1 MTNIWW
7 LLPLSNALLL
17 SLITGPLGC
26 FVIWRR
32 MAFMGET
39 LAHGALLGITLAVLI
54 DINMNLAII
63 FSCLVMGSILI
74 PIQSNRTLASDTGLS
89 IVSHTALAIGLV
101 ALSLTNGVR
110 VDLFSYL
117 FGDLLASGLSQL
129 YWLLGVFIY
138 VYLVLFF
145 QWKGLLAITLSEALA
160 FSEGYPVKK
169 LKLTLSIM
177 LALVIAVAIKIVG
190 VLLISALL
198 VIPAASA
205 RSISN
210 TPKQMAYFASIF
222 GFISV
227 NLGMLG
233 SYLYDTPAG
242 PSIVLASSLIFL
254 MSMATPK
261 TKSRLFKRSKNTPR
275 D

>member
-1 MTNIWW
+1 MWW
-7 LLPLSNALLL
+7 LLPLSNAVLL

-39 LAHGALLGITLAVLI
+39 LAHGALLGITLAVLMQL
-54 DINMNLAII
+54 NMNLAII
-63 FSCLVMGSILI
+63 LSCLVMSSILI
-74 PIQSNRTLASDTGLS
+74 PVQTNKTLTSDTGLS

-101 ALSLTNGVR
+101 ALSLTDGIR

-117 FGDLLASGLSQL
+117 FGDLLASGLSQI

-138 VYLVLFF
+138 VYIVLFF
-145 QWKGLLAITLSEALA
+145 HWKGLLAITLSEPLA
-160 FSEGYPVKK
+160 YSEGYPVKK

-205 RSISN
+205 RSLSI
-210 TPKQMAYFASIF
+210 TPKQMAYFASFF

-242 PSIVLASSLIFL
+242 PSIVLASSIIFL
-254 MSMATPK
+254 LSIIIPK
-261 TKSRLFKRSKNTPR
+261 IKSGAFKKAAKS
-275 D
+275 